1 MNETVYWLREIGG
14 FLLYAFPLAFI
25 VVFDRWDAR
34 RGSLQKRVK
43 ELEERVAR
51 VESRG
56 SMPADAVAAIGRF
69 EREYGQVMADL
80 DRLCRQV
87 ERERRR
93 VDRDSVRFQ
102 RMLQRYERRVGRRF
116 SDGGPVGFG
125 EMPLVQDRVPWR

>member
-1 MNETVYWLREIGG
+1 MSDWMQASIALGAMATG
-14 FLLYAFPLAFI
+14 FPLALM
-25 VVFDRWDAR
+25 VV
-34 RGSLQKRVK
+34 GIS
-43 ELEERVAR
+43 EM
-51 VESRG
+51 ES
-56 SMPADAVAAIGRF
+56 SSD
-69 EREYGQVMADL
+69 
-80 DRLCRQV
+80 